1 MQCRVVFLFLIVL
14 LSTSCQF
21 FKLDKKTDL
30 QEVDTIIDF
39 SSVDVSP
46 SFKVCDSIIDKVAK
60 TNCFRTTIHKYIF
73 ESLAA
78 YQLETSSPIDEVI
91 QVEVVI
97 DNKGKTIAH
106 KIVISDSLKLA
117 IPKIDSLIR
126 VSLINMPKRFPAT
139 KRGIPVATQY
149 QIPIHIRVK

>member
-21 FKLDKKTDL
+21 FKLDKKANL

-60 TNCFRTTIHKYIF
+60 TNCFRSTIHKHIF
-73 ESLAA
+73 ESLAG
-78 YQLETSSPIDEVI
+78 YQLETSRPIDEVI

-97 DNKGKTIAH
+97 DNKGKAIAH
-106 KIVISDSLKLA
+106 KIVISDSLKTA

-126 VSLINMPKRFPAT
+126 VSLLSMPKLFPAT